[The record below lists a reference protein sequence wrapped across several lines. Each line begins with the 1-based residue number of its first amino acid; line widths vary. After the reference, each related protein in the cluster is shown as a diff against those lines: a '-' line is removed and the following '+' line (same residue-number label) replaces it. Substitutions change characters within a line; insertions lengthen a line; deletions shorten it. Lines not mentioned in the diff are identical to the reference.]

1 MAGVDARVDD
11 GDDHARCTLGEVPGL
26 GQVELA
32 QAPLARPE
40 LVVRRRVE
48 RLEDRVALRS
58 EHERRATQSTLDRI
72 PPARWCVH
80 DADADLRDRP
90 REPCAEAP

>member
-1 MAGVDARVDD
+1 MACVDARVDD
-11 GDDHARCTLGEVPGL
+11 GDDHARCTLREVPGP

-48 RLEDRVALRS
+48 RLEDRRLAVFDPTSGRVSLWS
-58 EHERRATQSTLDRI
+58 PEQLYERGGGWPLTVR
-72 PPARWCVH
+72 RWG
-80 DADADLRDRP
+80 RP
-90 REPCAEAP
+90 DEVGE